1 VKTLKQ
7 QSGQA
12 IKSGRGGAQLRSG
25 GGGAAGILSDESGQ
39 AVALTG
45 LCFSIFLLGGMAL
58 AIDVGNL
65 QYRQRQLQTAADS
78 AAIAAGLEISNC
90 GNVVCTNM
98 KNAAAKALIED
109 GMTNSTVTPTA
120 NQCTVSNT
128 TGLAMIINVAPCVL
142 GTNDPNHGNTS
153 LVEVVLTESQ
163 STFFG
168 GFLGMSSMNLVAR
181 SEAGEAFIVSGSSN
195 GDCIYTKSLEFNSS
209 DGNFD
214 LTNCGIY
221 DLGNLQTDDHD
232 TVTAS
237 FFLYQGTW
245 NPNNCNSTCS
255 WTLGDSETQPAH
267 TTTVQA
273 DPLSGLTLP
282 TQPANSTTAGNTTP
296 SSGATLQPGYYP
308 NGVNLN
314 SNVSVTLAPGVYYM
328 NGSIN
333 VNSGATLAGTGVT
346 LFFESGSLQMN
357 SNSSVIQL
365 SAPTT
370 STNGSNA
377 NMLIWEPST
386 NSSGMTIDTSSSSFF
401 TGTMYLPGGRLTLNS
416 GAGVTINASGV
427 AAIDVNDLLV
437 DDSEHFNVTSTLPG
451 TAIAN
456 PPKLGTFSL
465 AE

>member
-1 VKTLKQ
+1 MDQ
-7 QSGQA
+7 CGQA
-12 IKSGRGGAQLRSG
+12 ISIWRGGAQVRSG
-25 GGGAAGILSDESGQ
+25 AGSAAGFLSEESGQ
-39 AVALTG
+39 AVALTA
-45 LCFSIFLLGGMAL
+45 LSLSVFLLGGMAL

-78 AAIAAGLEISNC
+78 AAIAAGLEIANC
-90 GNVVCTNM
+90 GGAVCANM
-98 KNAAAKALIED
+98 KTAAEKALIED
-109 GMTNSTVTPTA
+109 GMTNATVTPTA
-120 NQCTVSNT
+120 NQCTISSS
-128 TGLAMIINVAPCVL
+128 TGLAMIINLAPCVL
-142 GTNDPNHGNTS
+142 GTADPNHTNTNM
-153 LVEVVLTESQ
+153 VEVVLTEPQ
-163 STFFG
+163 STFFAG
-168 GFLGMSSMNLVAR
+168 LMGMSKMNLMAR
-181 SEAGEAFIVSGSSN
+181 AEAGEAYIASGTSA

-232 TVTAS
+232 SVTAS

-245 NPNNCNSTCS
+245 NPNNCNGSCT

-273 DPLSGLTLP
+273 DPLAGLTLP
-282 TQPANSTTAGNTTP
+282 TKPANSTTAGNTTP
-296 SSGATLQPGYYP
+296 NSGTTLQPGYYP

-314 SNVSVTLAPGVYYM
+314 SNVSVTLAPGLYYM

-346 LFFESGSLQMN
+346 LYFVNGSLQMN
-357 SNSSVIQL
+357 SNSTAIQL

-377 NMLIWEPST
+377 NMLIWESPT
-386 NSSGMTIDTSSSSFF
+386 NSAGMTIDTGSSSFF
-401 TGTMYLPGGRLTLNS
+401 TGTIYMPDGRLTLNS
-416 GAGVTINASGV
+416 GSGVTINASGV
-427 AAIDVNDLLV
+427 AAVDVADLLV
-437 DDSEHFNVTSTLPG
+437 DDSEHFNVTATLPG
-451 TAIAN
+451 TVVAS
-456 PPKLGTFSL
+456 PPTLGGFTL